1 LSFTQVLGFSE
12 HQLKHQPTTTIEES
26 ILLSFCFFDLMN
38 CGMSLT
44 SWVEVHSESHFSIYN
59 LPFGVFSTSSLSP
72 RCGSAIG
79 NYVLDL
85 STLYESNLFNDI
97 GLPENVFNQGKLNPF
112 MELPRSLW
120 VNTRNRIQQLLI
132 EGENSDPRL
141 KNDVELCQKVLIP
154 SDQVSY
160 LRRFLLT
167 LFLFLI
173 C

>member
-1 LSFTQVLGFSE
+1 
-12 HQLKHQPTTTIEES
+12 
-26 ILLSFCFFDLMN
+26 
-38 CGMSLT
+38 
-44 SWVEVHSESHFSIYN
+44 
-59 LPFGVFSTSSLSP
+59 
-72 RCGSAIG
+72 
-79 NYVLDL
+79 
-85 STLYESNLFNDI
+85 
-97 GLPENVFNQGKLNPF
+97 
-112 MELPRSLW
+112 LW